1 MKTLTRVPRT
11 REAFIGEKIIIGGQ
25 IQMSAKEK
33 TLDFF
38 EKIRPVIDKMG
49 QNDYLQT
56 ISGAMMNTL
65 GPVMV
70 GSIAV
75 ILLAFPIEGVK
86 NAIAAAG
93 LTPILAAA
101 NSLTIGCLALYVA
114 YLIAKIFVERRDHE
128 MDGTMA
134 GILSIMCFLIM
145 TPLGKTDDLGTVIP
159 TKWLGASGVFSA
171 MIIAFI
177 VANIFIFFKKKGWTI
192 KMPEGV
198 PPMVSKSFESLL
210 SSIVIGLLFL
220 VLSWLFSKTP
230 AGSLH
235 QLIYTVIQMALQ
247 GIGGSL
253 PATILTSF
261 LMQLLWFFGI
271 HGTNVIAP
279 IVTPIR
285 MALDVQNQEAMVAG
299 AALPNIVGNA
309 FFSIVCWGGSA
320 LGLVMLML
328 KSKSKRFRELGKVAV
343 VPALFGITEPVIFG
357 TPLVFNFT
365 FFIPFVFNNSINL
378 LLSYF
383 LTAIGVVHRCAG
395 IQPIF
400 GLPLGFHAMVG
411 GHWTIIVLQ
420 LVIQLVLSPIEWYP
434 WFKMAEKQMLIEEA
448 ADSESEEK

>member
-159 TKWLGASGVFSA
+159 TKWLGASGMFTA
-171 MIIAFI
+171 LI
-177 VANIFIFFKKKGWTI
+177 VAFLTGFIF
-192 KMPEGV
+192 
-198 PPMVSKSFESLL
+198 
-210 SSIVIGLLFL
+210 
-220 VLSWLFSKTP
+220 
-230 AGSLH
+230 
-235 QLIYTVIQMALQ
+235 
-247 GIGGSL
+247 
-253 PATILTSF
+253 
-261 LMQLLWFFGI
+261 
-271 HGTNVIAP
+271 
-279 IVTPIR
+279 
-285 MALDVQNQEAMVAG
+285 
-299 AALPNIVGNA
+299 AA
-309 FFSIVCWGGSA
+309 
-320 LGLVMLML
+320 
-328 KSKSKRFRELGKVAV
+328 R
-343 VPALFGITEPVIFG
+343 
-357 TPLVFNFT
+357 
-365 FFIPFVFNNSINL
+365 
-378 LLSYF
+378 
-383 LTAIGVVHRCAG
+383 
-395 IQPIF
+395 
-400 GLPLGFHAMVG
+400 
-411 GHWTIIVLQ
+411 
-420 LVIQLVLSPIEWYP
+420 
-434 WFKMAEKQMLIEEA
+434 
-448 ADSESEEK
+448 